1 MLGIFSTCHARES
14 GLLLFYCQNF
24 FFVLYLNLR
33 MILKLNLHVLDRMM
47 VALALFYTE
56 RHVEHH
62 CHGEHCHVC
71 HHLHHCLDLISE
83 FCFELVEAPIEI
95 ICRCFLFRLVRF
107 AVIILRPITLVSQK
121 ILLLN

>member
-1 MLGIFSTCHARES
+1 MPATFVIPDSVPGGHFLS
-14 GLLLFYCQNF
+14 YCQNF

-33 MILKLNLHVLDRMM
+33 MILKLNLHVLDRLM

-83 FCFELVEAPIEI
+83 FCFEIVEAPIEI
-95 ICRCFLFRLVRF
+95 ICRCFLFKLVKF
-107 AVIILRPITLVSQK
+107 AVLVLRPTTLVSQK

>member
-14 GLLLFYCQNF
+14 GHLLFYCQNLL
-24 FFVLYLNLR
+24 FVLYLNLR
-33 MILKLNLHVLDRMM
+33 MILKLNLHVLDRLM

-56 RHVEHH
+56 HHVEHH
-62 CHGEHCHVC
+62 CHSEHCHVC

-83 FCFELVEAPIEI
+83 FCFELVEAPIEAT
-95 ICRCFLFRLVRF
+95 CRCFLFKLVKF
-107 AVIILRPITLVSQK
+107 AVIVLRPITLVSQK

>member
-1 MLGIFSTCHARES
+1 MSGIFFVMPATFVIPDSVPGGHFLS
-14 GLLLFYCQNF
+14 YCQ
-24 FFVLYLNLR
+24 NLR
-33 MILKLNLHVLDRMM
+33 MILKLNLHVLDRLM

-95 ICRCFLFRLVRF
+95 ICRCFLFRLIRF
-107 AVIILRPITLVSQK
+107 AIIILRPTTLVSQK